1 MKKEVIILNDFSDRK
16 DCLVG
21 VDKMAKWLC
30 KHGLKISDIVSI
42 SLFARKVDEGDV
54 FDIWLKTINVSL
66 LKALSAEK
74 TFTYGVECY
83 DDSIQLSINLKAF

>member
-1 MKKEVIILNDFSDRK
+1 MNDFSDKK

-21 VDKMAKWLC
+21 IDKMAKWLC
-30 KHGLKISDIVSI
+30 KHGLKLSDIVSI

-54 FDIWLKTINVSL
+54 FDIWLKSINVIL

-74 TFTYGVECY
+74 TFACGVECY
-83 DDSIQLSINLKAF
+83 DDSIQLSITLKPF